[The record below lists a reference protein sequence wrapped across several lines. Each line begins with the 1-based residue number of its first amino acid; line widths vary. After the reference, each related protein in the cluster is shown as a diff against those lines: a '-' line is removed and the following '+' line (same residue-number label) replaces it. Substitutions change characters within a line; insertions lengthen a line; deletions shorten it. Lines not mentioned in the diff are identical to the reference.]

1 MTNRSVFAVLSTGKS
16 MRIAVTSQNFRTI
29 TGHAGK
35 SRRFIVYEADA
46 DGNPTEVDRLD
57 LPMELSLHEYH
68 GEDHPLFE
76 LKLNAIVTQ
85 GAGQGFLQRM
95 ARHGI
100 QVLTTSATDPLTAV
114 TAVFGGQPLPAAT
127 PHTHDHGHDKGH
139 GEGAHAHD

>member
-1 MTNRSVFAVLSTGKS
+1 MTTRSVFAVLNTGKS

-35 SRRFIVYEADA
+35 SRRFLVYEADA

-76 LKLNAIVTQ
+76 LKLTGIVTQ
-85 GAGQGFLQRM
+85 GAGSGFLQRM

-100 QVLTTSATDPLTAV
+100 QVYTTSATDPLQAV
-114 TAVFGGQPLPAAT
+114 SAILSGQPLPAAA
-127 PHTHDHGHDKGH
+127 PHTHDHGAGH
-139 GEGAHAHD
+139 GAHHHD